1 MNKTRCTY
9 DSPILIGANILSGSK
24 YNLYNYMYNIN
35 PGLFGKENIKYL
47 MMDTDS
53 IMMKIDN
60 CSYDK
65 YLKIL
70 KDNSQYFSSDLG
82 KMDNEIN
89 ENIQEVISL
98 ASKCY
103 SIKLKNDQKKKVK
116 GIPKNYSKRFHNHEI
131 FKNALYNKPD
141 LNKKVEF
148 YSINLKNGNLR
159 TEKVIKDNISNFN
172 DKKFMVD
179 NLTSQPHEIYC

>member
-1 MNKTRCTY
+1 
-9 DSPILIGANILSGSK
+9 
-24 YNLYNYMYNIN
+24 MYNIN
-35 PGLFGKENIKYL
+35 PELFGKENIKYL

-53 IMMKIDN
+53 MMMKIDN
-60 CSYDK
+60 FSYEK

-70 KDNSQYFSSDLG
+70 KDNPEYFSNELG
-82 KMDNEIN
+82 KMENEID
-89 ENIQEVISL
+89 ENIKEMISL
-98 ASKCY
+98 CSKCY

-116 GIPKNYSKRFHNHEI
+116 GIPKNYSKQFHNHEI
-131 FKNALYNKPD
+131 FKKALYNKPD

-172 DKKFMVD
+172 DKRYMID
-179 NLTSQPHEIYC
+179 NLTSQPHEICC